1 MELHIGKNIKHLR
14 KERSMTQEQLSE
26 ALGVTVGAVYKWEN
40 SLSMPE
46 INMLVELA
54 DFFEVSVDY
63 LLGYTMEKGGP
74 DAALKRI
81 ENYLSVRKLEDAM
94 REGEKALQKYPNNF
108 DVVCS
113 AAQAYFL
120 MARDS
125 EKAALRCIELVERA
139 CMLFDQN
146 TDESITLNY
155 LHSCIATCYIGL
167 KQYDKCIEMLKK
179 LNADGSQNDMIGLVL
194 AEFCNKPEE
203 ALMYLSAGIYG
214 NIVPLIRSVI
224 GFSKAYTLL
233 GELDKAQEI
242 VNWGLNIL
250 MGLRDSA
257 VNSYMDKLEVVLIT
271 ILGDVHCRMGD
282 SAAAYTHL
290 RNARNKACKF
300 DDAPDY
306 RTAAGLKFYYLDQE
320 SLSLDDLGDTAM
332 LAIEAYIERDACE
345 DIKAI
350 WKEIK
355 NEKD

>member
-46 INMLVELA
+46 INMLVDIA

-63 LLGYTMEKGGP
+63 LLGYTIEKGS
-74 DAALKRI
+74 AETAIKRI
-81 ENYLSVRKLEDAM
+81 ESYWSERKLQEAV
-94 REGEKALQKYPNNF
+94 REAEKALQKNPNSF
-108 DVVCS
+108 DMVYI

-120 MARDS
+120 MACDN
-125 EKAALRCIELVERA
+125 EKAALRCIELTERA
-139 CMLFDQN
+139 CMLFEQN
-146 TDESITLNY
+146 TKENITLND
-155 LHSCIATCYIGL
+155 LHSTIATCYIGL

-179 LNADGSQNDMIGLVL
+179 LNADGSQNDMIGMVL

-242 VNWGLNIL
+242 VNWGLNII

-257 VNSYMDKLEVVLIT
+257 VNSHMDKLEVVFIA
-271 ILGDVHCRMGD
+271 ILSDVQCRMGD

-290 RNARNKACKF
+290 RNARDKARKF
-300 DDAPDY
+300 DGAPDY